1 MLQRYL
7 RNKLKKV
14 ELEIEKKNEQVKKLE
29 SDIEELHLK
38 FAEQNHILN
47 KINKKL
53 NILKEKEDKIA
64 ILEEKINLIEKTST
78 QHIPENNKAVTSKM
92 DTSPENQIENKC
104 EQCDFIAKNDQGLK
118 VHIKAKHTEKKK
130 FKCWV
135 CDFSS
140 ETKSE
145 LTDHNDIYW
154 DSHRITFYPEKKKYY
169 LKEMEQLRND
179 GFTVKEKF
187 YNQVMNCED

>member
-1 MLQRYL
+1 MREKIQ
-7 RNKLKKV
+7 KV
-14 ELEIEKKNEQVKKLE
+14 ELQIEKKNEQIKKLE
-29 SDIEELHLK
+29 SDIEDLHLK
-38 FAEQNHILN
+38 VAEQNHLLS

-53 NILKEKEDKIA
+53 NVLKEKEERID

-78 QHIPENNKAVTSKM
+78 KHIPDNFEKEKSVDSL
-92 DTSPENQIENKC
+92 PENQIENKC
-104 EQCDFIAKNDQGLK
+104 EQCDFVAKNEQGLK

-145 LTDHNDIYW
+145 LTDHNDIYY
-154 DSHRITFYPEKKKYY
+154 DSHRMTFYPQKKKYY
-169 LKEMEQLRND
+169 LKEMEQLKND
-179 GFTVKEKF
+179 GFPNKESF
-187 YNQVMNCED
+187 YDQVMKCND